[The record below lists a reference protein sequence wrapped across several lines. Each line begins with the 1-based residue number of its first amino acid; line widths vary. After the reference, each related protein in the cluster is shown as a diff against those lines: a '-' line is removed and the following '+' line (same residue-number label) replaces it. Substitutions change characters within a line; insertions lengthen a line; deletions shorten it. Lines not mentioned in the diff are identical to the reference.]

1 MKKFTLILLLFYIGK
16 IKAQTTTPDSAKY
29 FEGSL
34 KTVCGKV
41 SKVFVSK
48 TKTTFIDFSNENS
61 KETYFTAVVFAKDSS
76 VFQEYTLTSLKD
88 KNVCITG
95 MVKMFKG
102 KPEIILKSKDQIRFP

>member
-1 MKKFTLILLLFYIGK
+1 MKKLIILFLISGYA
-16 IKAQTTTPDSAKY
+16 KAQTITPDSAKY
-29 FEGSL
+29 FADSL

-48 TKTTFIDFSNENS
+48 TKTTFINFSNE

-76 VFQEYTLTSLKD
+76 TFQEYKLTSWKD

-95 MVKMFKG
+95 KIKMYKG
-102 KPEIILKSKDQIRFP
+102 KPEIILKSKDQIGFP